1 MEGSTMSDGRTTV
14 EERPATTEY
23 APTTVEE
30 HPTAVEELPTT
41 VEEQPAA
48 VQVDRP
54 ESDRVDGDARR
65 TAGALIPRSR
75 GAVSGVLLAV
85 LGIWGGFVAFVGPYF
100 GYEFGG
106 GHTWVISWN
115 RVWLDV
121 LPGAVLLIG
130 GLTLAL
136 SRNRVGAAL
145 GAGVALAGGIWF
157 VIGPP
162 VSMVW
167 NGALTPSTAIGEPA
181 GSPSFQALELFG
193 SFYGLG
199 ALAIALSAFA
209 LGRLSLVPAKDI
221 ERAAG

>member
-1 MEGSTMSDGRTTV
+1 MMEGSTMSEGSTSV
-14 EERPATTEY
+14 EERPASTEY

-30 HPTAVEELPTT
+30 HPTAVEE
-41 VEEQPAA
+41 QPAA

-54 ESDRVDGDARR
+54 EPDRVGGDARR
-65 TAGALIPRSR
+65 TAGALIPRTR
-75 GAVSGVLLAV
+75 GAVCGLLLAV
-85 LGIWGGFVAFVGPYF
+85 LGIWGGFIAFVGPYF

-115 RVWLDV
+115 RVWLEV
-121 LPGAVLLIG
+121 LPGAALLSG
-130 GLTLAL
+130 GLVLAL

-162 VSMVW
+162 MSMVW
-167 NGALTPSTAIGEPA
+167 NGALTPATAIGEPG
-181 GSPSFQALELFG
+181 GSPGFQALELLG

-209 LGRLSLVPAKDI
+209 LGRLSLVPARDI